1 MYSTR
6 AKHSREPELEDLIS
20 YVDKETALEVI
31 HCFPRKLLSSIYI
44 KEMSRLIREEGLEAM
59 QSDLRE
65 NQRRNQ
71 IRTQKRR
78 RNVSCVVLVMIL
90 MIAVYLCPKHL
101 KIRAKSCSRINFNM
115 AAMDVLQRITV
126 KETVHSEHRARYVRK
141 NIQLAYMDSNLRK
154 KG

>member
-78 RNVSCVVLVMIL
+78 RNVSCVVLVI
-90 MIAVYLCPKHL
+90 
-101 KIRAKSCSRINFNM
+101 S
-115 AAMDVLQRITV
+115 
-126 KETVHSEHRARYVRK
+126 
-141 NIQLAYMDSNLRK
+141 
-154 KG
+154 